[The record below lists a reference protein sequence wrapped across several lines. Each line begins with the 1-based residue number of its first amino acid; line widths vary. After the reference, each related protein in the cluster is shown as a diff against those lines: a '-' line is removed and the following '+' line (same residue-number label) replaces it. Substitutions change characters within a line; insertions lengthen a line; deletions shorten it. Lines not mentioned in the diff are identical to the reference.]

1 MLLAGLLT
9 RAVLEGYLTAG
20 WNGLQAV
27 QCLLLVGLGI
37 NENLGIQDVD
47 EEDEDAAFVSFDPD
61 ELPDLIQAIK
71 ILFPSS
77 RGGSYGVKE
86 QAEEEYDLEM
96 QERLKRFYDIPL
108 STPDCS
114 IHMEGLAWQY
124 PAENVERAAVRY
136 CEAIARWRGK
146 PELETKPSSRTS
158 AMGTTPGG
166 TSPMTIESLVHSNP
180 TSPNHPGGGRKTKKP
195 SIDVY
200 FPRNTGASPVVSTS
214 TLRGAGAAAS
224 GTTTSWPMPIQANGN
239 KRYREADDV
248 GRADGSK
255 RGYPG

>member
-1 MLLAGLLT
+1 MYEKALRPSREWYMLLAGLLT

-96 QERLKRFYDIPL
+96 QERLKR
-108 STPDCS
+108 
-114 IHMEGLAWQY
+114 
-124 PAENVERAAVRY
+124 VRSSF
-136 CEAIARWRGK
+136 A
-146 PELETKPSSRTS
+146 PES
-158 AMGTTPGG
+158 
-166 TSPMTIESLVHSNP
+166 
-180 TSPNHPGGGRKTKKP
+180 
-195 SIDVY
+195 
-200 FPRNTGASPVVSTS
+200 
-214 TLRGAGAAAS
+214 
-224 GTTTSWPMPIQANGN
+224 
-239 KRYREADDV
+239 
-248 GRADGSK
+248 
-255 RGYPG
+255 